1 MTPQSTVGEPAQD
14 SRQDFPI
21 VIANTVASAG
31 ERRLALALIALLF
44 IIFMMM
50 APFASVPLPRVDAFI
65 PVLQAVLCLAE
76 LITAIL
82 LFAQYSIQPQPGLL
96 ALASGYIFSGL
107 FAFLQTLAFPGAYA
121 PTGLFGDPLKS
132 APYLFCLWHI
142 AFPMAVIVYAL
153 SKNTGDGGSFGKSAG
168 ATIGIT
174 IASALAVT
182 AALAWMVT
190 AGAKYLP
197 NMFVD
202 ATRQAPFASYLTG
215 SIWLLSAAALL
226 LLYIYKRTSLAVW
239 LTVTVV
245 ATLPDLTLS
254 TLMTSV
260 RFTLGWY
267 TARTYALIASFVVLA
282 VLLTETTLLYARL
295 ANTILLLR
303 RERANRLMSL
313 DAATA
318 AMAHELGQ
326 PLSAIGMSSSAGS
339 MWLDRLPPNVEQARV
354 ALATILDATSHAEKV
369 ITGVRELFKKRGD
382 HRTTIRVDDV
392 ARQVLTLVEQDLLL
406 NKVSV
411 TTDFQDGLPDV
422 YADRTQIQQ
431 VILNLVRNAIDA
443 MGATVHARRLHMTTS
458 TNGISSVLLSV
469 QDTGPGVAA
478 ENSDRVFEPFFTT
491 KASGMGL
498 GLSICQTIAQNH
510 GGSLRLAKTDF
521 DGCVFELA
529 LPFAATSPGGDG
541 KHSLGHDPEKRT
553 PVSGKDQAPPIV

>member
-1 MTPQSTVGEPAQD
+1 MPKSTVGDLDHD
-14 SRQDFPI
+14 SRQDFPV
-21 VIANTVASAG
+21 VIANTLASAA
-31 ERRLALALIALLF
+31 ERRLALALVILLF
-44 IIFMMM
+44 IIFMMV

-65 PVLQAVLCLAE
+65 PVLQTVLCVAE
-76 LITAIL
+76 LVTAVL

-121 PTGLFGDPLKS
+121 PTGLIGDPLKS

-142 AFPMAVIVYAL
+142 AFPLAVIVYAL
-153 SKNTGDGGSFGKSAG
+153 SKDTGEGASARKSARV
-168 ATIGIT
+168 TIGIT
-174 IASALAVT
+174 IASVLAVT
-182 AALAWMVT
+182 AALTWMVT
-190 AGAKYLP
+190 GGAKYLP

-202 ATRQAPFASYLTG
+202 ATRQTPFTSYLTG

-239 LTVTVV
+239 LMVTVV

-254 TLMTSV
+254 TVMTSV

-267 TARTYALIASFVVLA
+267 TARTYALIASCTVLA

-295 ANTILLLR
+295 ANAILLLR

-313 DAATA
+313 DAATS
-318 AMAHELGQ
+318 AMAHELRQ
-326 PLSAIGMSSSAGS
+326 PLTAIATASAAASR
-339 MWLDRLPPNVEQARV
+339 WLKRSPPDLEEAR
-354 ALATILDATSHAEKV
+354 ACLATISNSSNRGEEI

-382 HRTTIRVDDV
+382 HRRMIHVEDV

-406 NKVSV
+406 NQVSV
-411 TTDFQDGLPDV
+411 ATEFQNDLPEV

-443 MGATVHARRLHMTTS
+443 MAATGPRARRLRLTTS
-458 TNGISSVLLSV
+458 LNGHSSVLLSV
-469 QDTGPGVAA
+469 QDTGPGIAI
-478 ENSDRVFEPFFTT
+478 ENCDRVFEPFFTT
-491 KASGMGL
+491 KPTGMGL
-498 GLSICQTIAQNH
+498 GLSICQTIGHDH

-521 DGCVFELA
+521 DGCVFELT
-529 LPFAATSPGGDG
+529 LPVAATNHGGAV
-541 KHSLGHDPEKRT
+541 KR
-553 PVSGKDQAPPIV
+553 S